1 MKSTL
6 LALLMSVVL
15 ANDGMTMLGETNL
28 GDDPVKVGIMVNNG
42 RLWGLL
48 IFLFLVL
55 KVAWMINVDNA
66 PDTQKD
72 SILYA
77 KFLTNRVE
85 KNKMD

>member
-1 MKSTL
+1 MRQIIA
-6 LALLMSVVL
+6 ALLMAVVM
-15 ANDGMTMLGETNL
+15 A
-28 GDDPVKVGIMVNNG
+28 DDTLVAPDVTADPAKVGILVNNA

-48 IFLFLVL
+48 IFLYLVL
-55 KVAWMINVDNA
+55 SVAWMINTDNA

-77 KFLTNRVE
+77 KFLTNKVE